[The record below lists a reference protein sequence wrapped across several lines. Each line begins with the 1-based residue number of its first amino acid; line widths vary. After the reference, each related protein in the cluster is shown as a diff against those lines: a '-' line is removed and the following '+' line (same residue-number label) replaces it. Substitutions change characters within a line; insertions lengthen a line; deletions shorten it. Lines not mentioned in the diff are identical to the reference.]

1 MSIPQDDD
9 TLVSQIDT
17 LKSNK
22 MLETIILNG
31 GKLNQELFEN
41 LVKRM
46 SSVQR
51 MTALMIIKRYNL
63 GVKKID
69 QSAQTDKE
77 EDRLSK

>member
-1 MSIPQDDD
+1 MSIPPQDD
-9 TLVSQIDT
+9 TLISQIDT

-22 MLETIILNG
+22 VLEAIILNG
-31 GKLNQELFEN
+31 GRLNQELFEN

-69 QSAQTDKE
+69 QSAQTEKE